1 MERNEQMIQYFTDHA
16 EDLAA
21 EIVERVCEV
30 LPDEIPED
38 EKRQA
43 HGMYVEFWKTLAE
56 MMRTGVLSIP
66 ESLLQWSRANAAMQT
81 KHNGSISVIADRYPP
96 SREALVDLLVEI
108 GEELD
113 VSLSDYAQA
122 VKLMNRVLDY
132 SLSETYYAF
141 ERLSELYKSDT
152 EEELAELSAPL
163 VPVYDGIVIIPF
175 IGRITDERASAIME
189 KVLPRIAALNVSCT
203 IADFSGLAAVDDHV
217 LRSLQQIEGALG
229 LMGVEVISTGM
240 RPELARK
247 IADSGVDLAGKRYY
261 GTVKLALESM
271 LRGET
276 PAADPE

>member
-1 MERNEQMIQYFTDHA
+1 MERNEKMIHYFTSHA

-30 LPDEIPED
+30 MPEEIPQE
-38 EKRQA
+38 EKREAYQ
-43 HGMYVEFWKTLAE
+43 MYVEFWNSLADTL
-56 MMRTGVLSIP
+56 RTDELHIP
-66 ESLLQWSRANAAMQT
+66 ESLMRWSRANAAMQT
-81 KHNGSISVIADRYPP
+81 KHNRSISVIADRYPP
-96 SREALVDLLVEI
+96 SRDALADLLLKV
-108 GEELD
+108 GNELD
-113 VSLSDYAQA
+113 ISLADYAQA
-122 VKLMNRVLDY
+122 NKVLNRLLDY

-163 VPVYDGIVIIPF
+163 VPVYEGIVIIPF
-175 IGRITDERASAIME
+175 IGRITDDRAAAIMT
-189 KVLPRIAALNVSCT
+189 KVLPRIAAMNVTCV

-229 LMGVEVISTGM
+229 LMGVHVISTGM

-247 IADSGVDLAGKRYY
+247 IADSGVNLAGRRYY

-271 LRGET
+271 LPTKRQD
-276 PAADPE
+276 ADSK